1 MSILRPN
8 SNKRQNP
15 NLSRV
20 VKIDDISDLSDSD
33 EPKKKQRKTRKKDL
47 NQIIDKLRQIQIKSE
62 FDVQVETSQEK
73 HNFELNYKT
82 SVYSQ
87 FFTYT
92 INEKNINNEC

>member
-20 VKIDDISDLSDSD
+20 VKIDDISDLSDSEN
-33 EPKKKQRKTRKKDL
+33 EPTKKKPRKKEPREKDL
-47 NQIIDKLRQIQIKSE
+47 NKIIDKLRQIQIKSE
-62 FDVQVETSQEK
+62 FVLQVETSQEK

-82 SVYSQ
+82 SVYS
-87 FFTYT
+87 
-92 INEKNINNEC
+92 